1 MIRQVIP
8 SNEPFTAERTE
19 HLLPVRVSPVR
30 QHVLSQRPFALKP
43 FLTRVAFERPSVRR
57 VHELLPRVHRFVALQ
72 MQNATEHLGARRTLK
87 RALSA
92 RSARLHLDPAR
103 ALVDVPVQMLL
114 QVSLQVEESR
124 EVGVAV
130 GALEARVALQVVLL
144 VLPHAAALGEPLAAD
159 AALERAL
166 LGRVRLLLHLLR
178 VPLLVAVQVRRR
190 HERLAAQ
197 HALVGPLARVD
208 SHVRDEVRLRREA
221 LRAHATRE
229 RLLPGVRAT
238 VRRQV
243 RLRDAPG
250 AADFTRDRPVG
261 AVRPL
266 VVRQTARVD
275 EATPADVTRVRP
287 LARVDAL
294 VLDEQVP
301 LGELF
306 RAVVALEDEPVLAV
320 TASVADHRAL
330 AAELLAADGARERR
344 GVEVA
349 PGVRQVV
356 AGVRE
361 PLAARLARVR
371 LLARVHAAVQL
382 QAALPLELLAAHEA
396 LVEDARVH
404 ARVVVKVA
412 LLLERLL
419 ADAAREHVGCRA
431 RPGRVRRRRRRRAR
445 GRLQLHP
452 RRRRQPLL
460 SVVARQR
467 HVHRL
472 LGV

>member
-19 HLLPVRVSPVR
+19 HLLPVCVSPVR
-30 QHVLSQRPFALKP
+30 QHVLSQGAFALKP
-43 FLTRVAFERPSVRR
+43 FLTRVAFKRPPVCR
-57 VHELLPRVHRFVALQ
+57 VHELLPRVHGFVALQ
-72 MQNATEHLGARRTLK
+72 MQDATEHLGACRALK
-87 RALSA
+87 RALFA
-92 RSARLHLDPAR
+92 RFACLDAARG
-103 ALVDVPVQMLL
+103 LVDAPVQVLL
-114 QVSLQVEESR
+114 QVALQVEQPR
-124 EVGVAV
+124 EVRVAV

-144 VLPHAAALGEPLAAD
+144 VLPHAAALGEPLPAD

-166 LGRVRLLLHLLR
+166 LGRVCLLFHLLR
-178 VPLLVAVQVRRR
+178 VPLLVAVKVRRR
-190 HERLAAQ
+190 DERLAAQ
-197 HALVGPLARVD
+197 HALIGPLARVD
-208 SHVRDEVRLRREA
+208 PHVRDEIRLRREA

-238 VRRQV
+238 VCGQM

-250 AADFTRDRPVG
+250 AADLTRDRPVG

-266 VVRQTARVD
+266 VVGQTARVD
-275 EATPADVTRVRP
+275 EATPADVARVRA
-287 LARVDAL
+287 LAGVDAL
-294 VLDEQVP
+294 VFDEQVP
-301 LGELF
+301 LGELL

-320 TASVADHRAL
+320 SAPVPDHRAL

-349 PGVRQVV
+349 PGVREVV

-361 PLAARLARVR
+361 PLAASLARVR
-371 LLARVHAAVQL
+371 LLARVEARVQL

-404 ARVVVKVA
+404 ARVVVEVA
-412 LLLERLL
+412 LLLERLR
-419 ADAAREHVGCRA
+419 AHAAREHVGCR
-431 RPGRVRRRRRRRAR
+431 RPGRVRRRGRAR

-452 RRRRQPLL
+452 RCLRERLL

-467 HVHRL
+467 HVDRL
-472 LGV
+472 LRV